1 MNAPTIAPEIQ
12 QEAARSLLERLSE
25 KTALVRFFR
34 YNASAK
40 HGVPID
46 VPNTIAIGSTRTDT
60 RTDTKT
66 DTTKTDI
73 SQHTDDSNQP
83 VQPVQQPVQPV
94 QQPVQP
100 VQQSGQTQPN
110 ISVNLSQPQQQ
121 SSGNDYL
128 KGALLTL
135 ATLAGIGGA
144 IAIGYMMA
152 GSPDP
157 APPPAVQAP
166 IQQPL
171 DPMITQSPLQF
182 LEDIGA
188 HLP

>member
-1 MNAPTIAPEIQ
+1 MNAPAIAPEIQ

-60 RTDTKT
+60 TKT

-73 SQHTDDSNQP
+73 SQHTTDGSDQKQP
-83 VQPVQQPVQPV
+83 SQQTNQQPGQQVS
-94 QQPVQP
+94 QQPGQSG
-100 VQQSGQTQPN
+100 QQSGQAQPN
-110 ISVNLSQPQQQ
+110 ISVNLSQPQAQ
-121 SSGNDYL
+121 SNGNDYL

-135 ATLAGIGGA
+135 ATLAGLGGA
-144 IAIGYMMA
+144 IAIGYMIA

-157 APPPAVQAP
+157 APPPAQV
-166 IQQPL
+166 QQPL